1 MKRQHLHLATARRS
15 KTWGGVLL
23 LLSAPVSW
31 AQDAGQAGA
40 VTQTISIVPRV
51 SVTETLTNNV
61 ALQSGNRQSDQIT
74 EISPGIRISIQG
86 ARLKTY
92 FDYSL
97 NEIYYAQGSS
107 RTRQQNAL
115 NTFGTLEAIDN
126 WAYLDFSGNISQ
138 QAVSAFGAQ
147 SVSNTAVNANQTE
160 VANYRLSPYVRG
172 RLGSVAN
179 YEARI
184 SRAVT
189 SADNAAASNT
199 ASTDS
204 VVRISNASAF
214 RSLGWTADVARQ
226 QVSYS
231 AGRATEDDSYSLGL
245 TYAISPQLN
254 VSANAGQE
262 SNNYTSLDKQSYNT
276 SSVGLNWRPS
286 ERTTLSAVSG
296 KRSFGN
302 THNWSLEHRSAR
314 TVWRFSDVK
323 EVSTTANQNGF
334 GTVGNV
340 YDLFYT
346 QLAGRGLTPAERAL
360 QVNQLL
366 QQYGFSPNTPV
377 VSSFLSSAVS
387 LQRRQDLSF
396 ALLGI
401 RDTFTFL
408 LTRTESNRLDTFSSV
423 LDNLANANT
432 VIQNGFSLNYSHR
445 LTPDYTLGALLS
457 RQKTSGDTT
466 GQETTLKSFNVN
478 LTGKVG
484 QKTAASVGLRRVVS
498 ESLANPYT
506 ETAVIGNLNV
516 QF

>member
-1 MKRQHLHLATARRS
+1 MKSMRMTLPTAAL
-15 KTWGGVLL
+15 VLL
-23 LLSAPVSW
+23 PLPMAW
-31 AQDAGQAGA
+31 AQDADR
-40 VTQTISIVPRV
+40 TISIVPRV

-61 ALQSGNRQSDQIT
+61 ALKSNNPQSDQIT
-74 EISPGIRISIQG
+74 EVAPGINISIQG

-107 RTRQQNAL
+107 GTRQQNAL

-126 WAYLDFSGNISQ
+126 WAYIDFSGNISQ
-138 QAVSAFGAQ
+138 QAVSAFGTQ
-147 SVSNTAVNANQTE
+147 STNNTAINANQTE
-160 VANYRLSPYVRG
+160 VASYRLSPYVRG

-184 SRAVT
+184 TRAVT
-189 SADNAAASNT
+189 SADNATASNT
-199 ASTDS
+199 ASTNS
-204 VVRISNASAF
+204 VVKVSNASAF

-231 AGRATEDDSYSLGL
+231 AGRATQDDNYSLGL
-245 TYAISPQLN
+245 TYAITPQVN
-254 VSANAGQE
+254 VSANGGQE

-276 SSVGLNWRPS
+276 SSIGLNWRPS
-286 ERTTLSAVSG
+286 ERTTVSAASG
-296 KRSFGN
+296 RRSFGN
-302 THNWSLEHRSAR
+302 THNWSFEHRSAR
-314 TVWRFSDVK
+314 TVWRFSDIK
-323 EVSTTANQNGF
+323 DVSTTANQNGF

-340 YDLFYT
+340 YDLFYN
-346 QLAGRGLTPAERAL
+346 QLDGRGFTPAQRAL

-366 QQYGFSPNTPV
+366 QQYGFSANTPV
-377 VSSFLSSAVS
+377 VSSFLTSAVS

-401 RDTFTFL
+401 RDTLTFL
-408 LTRTESNRLDTFSSV
+408 LTRTESNRLDTFTSV
-423 LDNLANANT
+423 LDNLSNGTT
-432 VIQNGFSLNYSHR
+432 VNQNGFSVNYSHR

-457 RQKTSGDTT
+457 RQNTSGGTSA
-466 GQETTLKSFNVN
+466 QETTLKSLNVN

-484 QKTAASVGLRRVVS
+484 QKAAASVGLRHVVS
-498 ESLANPYT
+498 DSLANSYT
-506 ETAVIGNLNV
+506 ETAVTGNLNV